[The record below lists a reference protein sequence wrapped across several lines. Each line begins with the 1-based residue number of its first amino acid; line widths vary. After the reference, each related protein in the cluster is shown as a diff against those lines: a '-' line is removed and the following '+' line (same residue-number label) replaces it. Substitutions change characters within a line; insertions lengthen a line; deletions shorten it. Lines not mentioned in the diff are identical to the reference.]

1 MLIKGVDKN
10 SQESTENGIEDRNT
24 RNKAYLGP
32 TFFCDEMDRTQRGL
46 EKSAKGLQDIYFL
59 DVDFYGYASVT
70 KVPQKLRYSI

>member
-32 TFFCDEMDRTQRGL
+32 TFFCDEMDRTQRGPV
-46 EKSAKGLQDIYFL
+46 EFAKQLKNQ
-59 DVDFYGYASVT
+59 
-70 KVPQKLRYSI
+70 QKACRISTF